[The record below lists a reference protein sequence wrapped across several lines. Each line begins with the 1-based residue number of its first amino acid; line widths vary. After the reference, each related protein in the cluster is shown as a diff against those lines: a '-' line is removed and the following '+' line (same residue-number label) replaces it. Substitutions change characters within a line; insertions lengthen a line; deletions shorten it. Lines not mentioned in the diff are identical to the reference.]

1 MEKTFKESNRRWIK
15 ARRSEI
21 KKEIAETKKAV
32 KKLLR
37 EEVDHPTTGK
47 AHSFRA
53 ATYNRY
59 MKQIES
65 LTNELSEL

>member
-1 MEKTFKESNRRWIK
+1 MEKTFKESNRRWTK

-59 MKQIES
+59 
-65 LTNELSEL
+65 TNEVKRLEMELAEL

>member
-1 MEKTFKESNRRWIK
+1 MNNTFTKANKRWKNSRRK
-15 ARRSEI
+15 EI
-21 KKEIAETKKAV
+21 KKEIAETKKAI

-59 MKQIES
+59 
-65 LTNELSEL
+65 TNEVKRLEMELAEL

>member
-53 ATYNRY
+53 ATYDQY
-59 MKQIES
+59 MSDIKRLSDELES
-65 LTNELSEL
+65 L